1 MKRLIIVIIFCVLL
15 IILLS
20 PAFWT
25 WVYKGSITQAEGVS
39 LLKFVSIAG
48 DYNIFIDNDFLGK
61 VQNKQEK
68 VFTGIKPG
76 KRILKVHRV
85 SDFEDFYFTF
95 SREVNF
101 MPFTQVELEWEAGP
115 TLESSNGVLKYF
127 TESSKLDTTELVID
141 TFPADCIV
149 YINDQIVQNRFIEI
163 TEPTEQYI
171 RVSHTDRYVQKDFK
185 ILLINPN
192 TNEIPKN
199 IRLNIEVYLYKRP
212 I

>member
-1 MKRLIIVIIFCVLL
+1 MKRLIIVIIFCVLF

-25 WVYKGSITQAEGVS
+25 WVYNGSITQTKGVS

-48 DYNIFIDNDFLGK
+48 DYNIFIDNDFLGM
-61 VQNKQEK
+61 VQSKKEK
-68 VFTGIKPG
+68 VFTGINPG
-76 KRILKVHRV
+76 KRTLKVQRV
-85 SDFEDFYFTF
+85 SELEDFYFTF
-95 SREVNF
+95 SREVDF

-127 TESSKLDTTELVID
+127 TESSKLNTTELVID
-141 TFPADCIV
+141 TFPIDCTV
-149 YINDQIVQNRFIEI
+149 YINDQIVQNKIIEI
-163 TEPTEQYI
+163 VNPVEHNV
-171 RVSHTDRYVQKDFK
+171 RVSHTSRYVQKDFS
-185 ILLINPN
+185 ILLLDPN
-192 TNEIPKN
+192 TNEVPKN